1 MDVGYYISELLGQH
15 GDVNV
20 PGLGYFAHT
29 RVNGYYNDKEGRF
42 YPPGFT
48 VQYNPQF
55 IEDDDALAVH
65 IAVKKNI
72 SVASSKYFTQK
83 FVAALKEQAAIGEAT
98 LAGVGWFKVINSQ
111 LAFSS
116 NDDIGKDPEFFGFPA
131 IGLFKTGKQQSAP
144 QFVPAYQPETAAPA
158 PAPVYIPQPQEVVA
172 EEQYQ
177 TEEEQEEYL
186 MELTTQKRRNTTWIF
201 IVLGLLVTALIVF
214 LVQRYDH
221 NAFNFNFGDKPK
233 PVVEPKIIVVHEDT
247 AKTQAAP
254 GTDST
259 TVVKA
264 TPPADTLTSTKPVI
278 KDSAA
283 MRRYEIIGGSFRDI
297 KEATQ
302 GIANFKAL
310 GVTAKIVGDAPG
322 KRFKISVGTYKTRGA
337 AEDARV
343 ELLAAKKVGK
353 DAYTIEIDPHDK

>member
-48 VQYNPQF
+48 VQYDPQF

-116 NDDIGKDPEFFGFPA
+116 NDDIGTDPEFFGFPA
-131 IGLFKTGKQQSAP
+131 ISLFKTGKQQSAP
-144 QFVPAYQPETAAPA
+144 QFVPAYQPETAAP
-158 PAPVYIPQPQEVVA
+158 VYTPQPQEVVA

-186 MELTTQKRRNTTWIF
+186 MELTTQKRRKTTWIF

-254 GTDST
+254 DTDSIPAI
-259 TVVKA
+259 KA
-264 TPPADTLTSTKPVI
+264 TSPADTLTSVKPVI
-278 KDSAA
+278 KDSIELLPH
-283 MRRYEIIGGSFRDI
+283 YEIVGGAFHTLKKANEEI
-297 KEATQ
+297 EKYKAK
-302 GIANFKAL
+302 GID
-310 GVTAKIVGDAPG
+310 AKIAVGLTGP
-322 KRFKISVGTYKTRGA
+322 KVKISLGSYRTQGA
-337 AEDARV
+337 AEDAKAK
-343 ELLAAKKVGK
+343 LIASKKVK
-353 DAYTIEIDPHDK
+353 ADIYSIKVDPQDK